1 MVEDSSPRR
10 FFDFIFSYGSPLGGS
25 READDRDWG
34 VRLLVE
40 LGVAG
45 VLESLVFMLGVECS

>member
-1 MVEDSSPRR
+1 M
-10 FFDFIFSYGSPLGGS
+10 GGS
-25 READDRDWG
+25 READDMDWG

>member
-1 MVEDSSPRR
+1 M
-10 FFDFIFSYGSPLGGS
+10 GGS

-40 LGVAG
+40 LRVAG
-45 VLESLVFMLGVECS
+45 VLESLVFMLGAPMFCFRLIKVV

>member
-1 MVEDSSPRR
+1 M
-10 FFDFIFSYGSPLGGS
+10 GGS

-40 LGVAG
+40 LGMVG
-45 VLESLVFMLGVECS
+45 VWESLVLMLGVEYS